1 MMVSEYV
8 GMAISF
14 VGVIFIA
21 LYDKKEIT
29 EDSTNMIFMGV
40 MLSFVMAWAESFIN
54 LFNRMMNDV
63 DWYVI
68 TFWHSAIGLVSPL
81 IFISIEALI
90 KGEFRLFTAYTSR
103 QWTLLMT
110 AALIDFVIL
119 SASIIA
125 TQATSLSFISLI
137 GYLIVFYAFLA
148 DIFIFHESF
157 SLMQAQGAASILGAT
172 VAVSVLKFCQ
182 ERKRN
187 DESF

>member
-68 TFWHSAIGLVSPL
+68 TFWHSAIGMVLPLLV
-81 IFISIEALI
+81 ISIEALI
-90 KGEFRLFTAYTSR
+90 
-103 QWTLLMT
+103 
-110 AALIDFVIL
+110 
-119 SASIIA
+119 
-125 TQATSLSFISLI
+125 
-137 GYLIVFYAFLA
+137 
-148 DIFIFHESF
+148 
-157 SLMQAQGAASILGAT
+157 
-172 VAVSVLKFCQ
+172 
-182 ERKRN
+182 
-187 DESF
+187 